1 MGVRNALWILVA
13 AAACKPAAPSAP
25 ARQPEAAEGAAQ
37 ATPTSTAQA
46 PAAKPAP
53 PPAEPAVPSVKMTLA
68 EVGLE
73 ATSLDRTADP
83 CVDFYQF
90 ACGGWLA
97 KNPIPADR
105 ARWARFTEIDEKVQ
119 TALIGL
125 LDADAKSTGA
135 DAVTK
140 KLGDY
145 YASCTDEAAIEKA
158 GTKPL
163 DGLLAKTT
171 KVKDARSWM
180 AAVVELHKVGIPV
193 VWDTVVFGD
202 LADST
207 MNITHLDPGA
217 LGLPDRDYY
226 VEAAHKADLE
236 AYQQHVGRML
246 ALANVPNATTT
257 AAADVVAVETAIAKL
272 TKTGIEKRDPKGSNN
287 PTDLKALG
295 KKAKSVDW
303 KAYFKALGFVSSAK
317 INVTTPKLI
326 AGLDA
331 LRKQFKPA
339 QWSNYF
345 TYQLLVERA
354 FALPKAFDDE
364 AFALRKQLSG
374 VVEKRPRAK
383 RCVEAVAGAMG
394 ELLGQ
399 QYVAK
404 YFPPASKQSAVA
416 LVDALG
422 TAMREELTS
431 LDWMSDATKKL
442 AVDKLEKLVRMV
454 GYPDKWR
461 AYDFA
466 VSRDDFGGNELRAAA
481 FEVKRRLVRSGK
493 PVDRAEWYENVY
505 RVDAFYNPQ
514 VNNTLILAGILQPP
528 FFGADRSVAANMGGI
543 GMVIGHELTHGFDDE
558 GSQFDA
564 KGNLVNWWQKDDL
577 EKFEAKGQCVANMYD
592 SFEAARGQF
601 VNGKLTLGEDIADL
615 GGVKMAFKAYKALRK
630 GAEKPI
636 VADGFTEDQQ
646 FFLAVGQA
654 WCSKD
659 RPAEV
664 TRRLVVDPHAP
675 PKFRVYGSLRNLPE
689 FAQAFSCAAGTPMRP
704 TESCSVW

>member
-1 MGVRNALWILVA
+1 
-13 AAACKPAAPSAP
+13 
-25 ARQPEAAEGAAQ
+25 
-37 ATPTSTAQA
+37 
-46 PAAKPAP
+46 
-53 PPAEPAVPSVKMTLA
+53 MTLA

-73 ATSLDRTADP
+73 AATLDRSADP

-105 ARWARFTEIDEKVQ
+105 ARWARFSEIGEKVQ
-119 TALIGL
+119 AALIAL
-125 LDADAKSTGA
+125 LEADAKATSP
-135 DAVTK
+135 DATTK

-145 YASCTDEAAIEKA
+145 YASCIDEAAIENA
-158 GTKPL
+158 GTKSL
-163 DGLLAKTT
+163 ERLLARTT
-171 KVKDARSWM
+171 RVKDARSWM
-180 AAVVELHKVGIPV
+180 TAVVELHAVGIPV
-193 VWDTVVFGD
+193 VWDTVVVGD

-207 MNITHLDPGA
+207 INITHLDAGV

-226 VEAAHKADLE
+226 LEAAHEADLA

-246 ALANVPNATTT
+246 ALASVPNATTT
-257 AAADVVAVETAIAKL
+257 AAADVVAVETALAKL
-272 TKTGIEKRDPKGSNN
+272 TKTGVEKRDPQGANN
-287 PTDLKALG
+287 PTDVKGLG

-303 KAYFKALGFVSSAK
+303 KAYFKALGFTSSAK
-317 INVTTPKLI
+317 INVTTPKLV

-339 QWSNYF
+339 RWGAYF
-345 TYQLLVERA
+345 TYQLLVARA

-364 AFALRKQLSG
+364 AFALKKQLTG

-383 RCVEAVAGAMG
+383 RCADAVAVSLG

-404 YFPPASKQSAVA
+404 YFPPASKQAAVA
-416 LVDALG
+416 LVEALG
-422 TAMREELTS
+422 TAMREDLTS
-431 LDWMSDATKKL
+431 LDWMGDATKKL
-442 AVDKLEKLVRMV
+442 ALDKLEKLVRMV

-461 AYDFA
+461 AYDVA
-466 VSRDDFGGNELRAAA
+466 IARDDFGGNELRAAA
-481 FEVKRRLVRSGK
+481 FEVKRRLTRSGK
-493 PVDRAEWYENVY
+493 PVDRAEWYANVFD
-505 RVDAFYNPQ
+505 VDAFYNPQ
-514 VNNTLILAGILQPP
+514 INNTLILAGILQPP
-528 FFGADRSVAANMGGI
+528 FFGADRSVAVNMGGI

-577 EKFEAKGQCVANMYD
+577 DKFRGKGQCVAKMYD

-601 VNGKLTLGEDIADL
+601 VNGKLTLGENIADI
-615 GGVKMAFKAYKALRK
+615 GGVKMAFKAYKALRQDAPK
-630 GAEKPI
+630 AI

-659 RPAEV
+659 RPAE
-664 TRRLVVDPHAP
+664 TLRRLVVDPHAP

-704 TESCSVW
+704 TETCTVW